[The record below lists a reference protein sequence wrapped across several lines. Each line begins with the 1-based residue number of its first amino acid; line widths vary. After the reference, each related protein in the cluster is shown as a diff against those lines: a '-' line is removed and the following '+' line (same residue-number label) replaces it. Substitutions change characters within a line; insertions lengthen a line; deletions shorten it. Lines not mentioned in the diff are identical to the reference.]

1 MIEAFLFLLTGLLG
15 IISSSI
21 ILINIKINRVV
32 NVYLVIV
39 FYLLSIKFIL
49 DSMLKFEIFH
59 DSNIIFHDF
68 MPFLS
73 GIFPCLYLY
82 SKNTVLNSNQIYK
95 LDLIHLIPPLLFGFT
110 NIFWPS
116 NIFPNFPIRY
126 IIHIVFF
133 IYVITYMSMIFFKLK
148 KGVWNRKS
156 TISIVDDQNKLLFKW
171 TLFLFVI
178 GLFASIRL
186 LASLF
191 YDLSTSKSN
200 FGQNFLWVSSI
211 LFISL
216 YIKILV
222 SPDILFGY
230 NAYYKKMNDP
240 KLKKFILVD
249 LWILKESIKINNIQD
264 EQLRSKVL
272 LNLEENLIAIEDLVL
287 NKKWFRNID
296 TKHNMMAT
304 ELNIPKSHINYIFKY
319 HSKVSF
325 VEFRKIIRVYDSI
338 QLIEEDFLKSNT
350 LESLASKSGFSSY
363 NPFFTAFKEVSAIT
377 PQAYNKRVQSLK
389 KYN

>member
-1 MIEAFLFLLTGLLG
+1 
-15 IISSSI
+15 
-21 ILINIKINRVV
+21 
-32 NVYLVIV
+32 
-39 FYLLSIKFIL
+39 
-49 DSMLKFEIFH
+49 
-59 DSNIIFHDF
+59 
-68 MPFLS
+68 
-73 GIFPCLYLY
+73 
-82 SKNTVLNSNQIYK
+82 
-95 LDLIHLIPPLLFGFT
+95 
-110 NIFWPS
+110 
-116 NIFPNFPIRY
+116 
-126 IIHIVFF
+126 
-133 IYVITYMSMIFFKLK
+133 MIFFKLK

-211 LFISL
+211 LYISL

-240 KLKKFILVD
+240 KLKKFVLVD
-249 LWILKESIKINNIQD
+249 LWVFKESNKINNIQD
-264 EQLRSKVL
+264 EQLRTKVL
-272 LNLEENLIAIEDLVL
+272 LNLDESLIAIEDLVL
-287 NKKWFRNID
+287 NKKWFRNLD
-296 TKHNMMAT
+296 SKHNMMAT
-304 ELNIPKSHINYIFKY
+304 ELKIPKSHINYIFKY

-350 LESLASKSGFSSY
+350 LESLASKAGFSSY
-363 NPFFTAFKEVSAIT
+363 NPFFTAFKEVTAIT